1 MLDASDV
8 GDKTW
13 LITKRRKPWKEAS
26 FGNEF
31 REWCDKAGLPDCT
44 AHGLRRAGATFAAEN
59 GATVKQLME
68 VFGWSTAQI
77 AMDYIKD
84 AEQKKIASG
93 AMHLVVGNGS

>member
-1 MLDASDV
+1 V
-8 GDKTW
+8 
-13 LITKRRKPWKEAS
+13 
-26 FGNEF
+26 
-31 REWCDKAGLPDCT
+31 GLPNCT